1 MPYSQCTFAIHIKQI
16 DYKRTMVTYSTI
28 EEAVSRVKSGD
39 RVFGHGSACTPN
51 VFYDEMARQAP
62 RLKNVELVSISQF
75 GKLEIAKPQYKG
87 HFFINSLFTSA
98 PVRDAVN
105 SDRGDFVPVFLS
117 EIPIL
122 FKDGMLPIDVA
133 VVMVSP
139 PDKHG
144 YCTLGTSIDIAR
156 SAVDT
161 AKTVIAIVNPNM
173 PRTHGDGMVHIK
185 RIDCMVWHDEEL
197 MTVDYSSKV
206 TDIELAIGKNVA
218 ELIDDRATIQ
228 MGIGTIPDAV
238 LQSLKNH
245 KDLGIHSEMISD
257 GVIDLILDDVVT
269 NKYKGTHMNRT
280 ITSFCVGTRR
290 LYDFIDDNPSLAFLD
305 VQNVNFPRNIL
316 MNKNMHA
323 INSAIEIDLTG
334 QVCADSIGTYQ
345 FSGIGGQMDFMRGA
359 ALSEGGKPIMALPS
373 RTRKG
378 IPRIVP
384 FLKEGAGVVTTRG
397 HIHYVCTEYGTAY
410 LYGKNLMQRARA
422 LIDIAHPDDREALEE
437 AASNRFNAMV

>member
-1 MPYSQCTFAIHIKQI
+1 MI
-16 DYKRTMVTYSTI
+16 TYSNI
-28 EEAVSRVKSGD
+28 EEAVSLVKSGD

-75 GKLEIAKPQYKG
+75 GNIEIAKPEYAD

-105 SDRGDFVPVFLS
+105 SERGDFVPVFLS

-122 FKDGMLPIDVA
+122 FKDGILPLDVA
-133 VVMVSP
+133 VVTVSP
-139 PDKHG
+139 PDSHG
-144 YCTLGTSIDIAR
+144 YCSLGTSVDIAR
-156 SAVDT
+156 SAVDS
-161 AKTVIAIVNPNM
+161 ARKIVAIINPNM
-173 PRTHGDGMVHIK
+173 PRTHGDSMLHVK
-185 RIDCMVWHDEEL
+185 RIDCMVLHDEEL
-197 MTVDYSSKV
+197 MTVDYSSRV
-206 TDIELAIGKNVA
+206 TDIELRIGKNVA
-218 ELIDDRATIQ
+218 ELIDDRSTLQ

-238 LQSLKNH
+238 LKSLSSH

-257 GVIDLILDDVVT
+257 GVIDLILNDVVT
-269 NKYKGTHMNRT
+269 NKYKGVHLNRT

-290 LYDFIDDNPSLAFLD
+290 LYDFIDNNPSLAFLD
-305 VQNVNFPRNIL
+305 VHNVNFPRNIL
-316 MNKNMHA
+316 ANKKMHA

-345 FSGIGGQMDFMRGA
+345 YSGIGGQMDFMRGA
-359 ALSEGGKPIMALPS
+359 ALSEGGKPIMAIPS

-384 FLKEGAGVVTTRG
+384 YLKQGAGVVTTRG

-410 LYGKNLMQRARA
+410 LYGKNLKQRAQA
-422 LIDIAHPDDREALEE
+422 LIEIAHPDDREELEKATFE
-437 AASNRFNAMV
+437 RFKSNVYS